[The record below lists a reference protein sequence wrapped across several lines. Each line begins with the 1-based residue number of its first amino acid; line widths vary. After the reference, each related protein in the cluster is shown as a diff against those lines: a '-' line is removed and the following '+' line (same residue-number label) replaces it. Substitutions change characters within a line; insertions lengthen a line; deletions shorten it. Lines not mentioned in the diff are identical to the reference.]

1 MKLNRTGRLRVG
13 LRLAARLAGLAL
25 LFSGGLLLELLYRL
39 LLGPAW
45 YLRPAGQRLIGR
57 WMRSAAW
64 LLGLRIEAQCPPCE
78 APVLM
83 VANHISWLDI
93 IAINATS
100 TATFVAKA
108 PVRDWPILGRLAAL
122 SGTRFLERESLAGLC
137 DLVRD
142 VATLLQQGARVA
154 VFPEGT
160 STSGEHVLPFSSALF
175 QGAINA
181 EANVQAIT
189 LRYGEPGLPDALAP
203 FVGEQ
208 DFLSHLLPLLRRTH
222 TRVSITF
229 APPVAAAGRQR
240 QSLAD
245 YTRQQILEQLQRGT
259 ATIGKMSTRPRRAA

>member
-1 MKLNRTGRLRVG
+1 MNRIERLRIG

-45 YLRPAGQRLIGR
+45 YLRPAGERLIGR
-57 WMRSAAW
+57 WMRGAAR

-83 VANHISWLDI
+83 VANHVSWLDI
-93 IAINATS
+93 IAISATS
-100 TATFVAKA
+100 TSTFVAKA
-108 PVRDWPILGRLAAL
+108 PVRNWPILGLLATL

-142 VATLLQQGARVA
+142 LTTLLEQGARVA

-160 STSGEHVLPFSSALF
+160 SSHGEHVLPFSSALF
-175 QGAINA
+175 QSAVTA

-189 LRYGEPGLPDALAP
+189 LRYGVPGAPDTLAP
-203 FVGEQ
+203 FVGDQ
-208 DFLSHLLPLLRRTH
+208 DFLTHLLPLLKRAQ
-222 TRVSITF
+222 TRVSLTF
-229 APPVAAAGRQR
+229 SPPVSAAGRQR

-245 YTRQQILEQLQRGT
+245 YTRQQILDQLQRE
-259 ATIGKMSTRPRRAA
+259 ATTVCTITYPRQAA